1 MKPKI
6 NETRLDSVSLTRTG
20 KDSVEISWKLRNKN
34 SKMNI
39 YKGEHPDTIDHSKP
53 VAKVANSSFT
63 QISGL
68 DPNRRYYFEL
78 IPDHGPKTIISDR
91 RLQLEG
97 SVNFRDLGGYMTEDG
112 RRVKWGELF
121 RSDNLGR
128 LTDRDVTLLQ
138 KIGIRLVCDFRTPAE
153 KKKLPDRFPHGGSCK
168 SLQLPIK
175 HGEYDPANT
184 FERIKN
190 GDIDWLTE
198 EFMIKGYI
206 RNIENFSHQWS
217 TFFRHLADRAN
228 RPLVF
233 HCTGGK
239 DRAGVC
245 AALVLLTLGVSEE
258 TVIRDHSLSNVYI
271 AEVLERIYDQIR
283 AYGVDPKKVASYFTA
298 PKSAIVALLE
308 HIRAIYGSAVYYLKY
323 KAGVDER
330 VLNQLKEE
338 LLE

>member
-1 MKPKI
+1 MTFKI
-6 NETRLDSVSLTRTG
+6 NETHLSSVSLTRTAKG
-20 KDSVEISWKLRNKN
+20 SIEISWKLNNKN
-34 SKMNI
+34 SKMTI
-39 YKGEHPDTIDHSKP
+39 YKGEHPDAIDHRKP
-53 VAKVANSSFT
+53 VATVVDSGFA
-63 QISGL
+63 QISSL
-68 DPNRRYYFEL
+68 DSESRYYFEL
-78 IPDHGPKTIISDR
+78 VPDQGPKMIISER
-91 RLQLEG
+91 RVQLEG
-97 SVNFRDLGGYMTEDG
+97 SVNFRDLGGYSTEDG
-112 RRVKWGELF
+112 RRVKWGALF

-128 LTDRDVTLLQ
+128 LTDRDIILLQ

-153 KKKLPDRFPHGGSCK
+153 IKKLPDRFPQGGTCK
-168 SLQLPIK
+168 SLQLPIT

-206 RNIENFSHQWS
+206 RNIENFAPLWS
-217 TFFRHLADRAN
+217 VFFNRLADHSN

-258 TVIRDHSLSNVYI
+258 TVIQDHGLSNVYI
-271 AEVLERIYDQIR
+271 ADVLEKIYDQIR
-283 AYGVDPKKVASYFTA
+283 SLGVDPNKIASYFTA
-298 PKSAIVALLE
+298 PKNAIVSVLE
-308 HIRAIYGSAVYYLKY
+308 HIRTTYGSATEYLRY
-323 KAGVDER
+323 KAGVDDK
-330 VLNQLKEE
+330 VLNQLSRD